1 MSNQFKSWLETVKL
15 VLEILALL
23 GITFAVAGGYA
34 YVASDGFSFSGEV
47 QEYLCP

>member
-1 MSNQFKSWLETVKL
+1 MNNQLKSWLETAKL

-34 YVASDGFSFSGEV
+34 YVASDGFSFSGV
-47 QEYLCP
+47 MQEHLCP